1 MRVLVLALLEEVER
15 PFGFQLQ
22 AREQISTVKTIDA
35 LIWILINA
43 KNLQNKSF
51 IAPFSSLYAPDSKS
65 ELKFYSSGKTSAT
78 SGRRVDSYWCDSNAW
93 RQGAFV
99 RS

>member
-22 AREQISTVKTIDA
+22 AREQISTGKTMDA

-51 IAPFSSLYAPDSKS
+51 IAPFSSLSLCTWF
-65 ELKFYSSGKTSAT
+65 EI
-78 SGRRVDSYWCDSNAW
+78 
-93 RQGAFV
+93 GAQILLFW
-99 RS
+99 